1 LASLFHSLWNK
12 GKDNTQLRFI
22 DEKSPAQTAA
32 RLVLLQATVCII
44 AEGLNLLGITPVEE
58 MR

>member
-1 LASLFHSLWNK
+1 
-12 GKDNTQLRFI
+12 
-22 DEKSPAQTAA
+22 
-32 RLVLLQATVCII
+32 LQATVCII